1 MDTLREKH
9 SSTGSDNGGRFA
21 TRKHDEAETTLET
34 VTVEIA
40 NGGPPQTLT
49 LTPGVLDY
57 EAQDTL
63 SSGQCV
69 AFAVGVAEH
78 LNVDTISVLVD
89 TDGGERVAHAWVED
103 PSEPETMIDAN
114 GKQNVD
120 DYYNDFCNNRR
131 EGCGECDGCE
141 DLWECQNPTDGS
153 TGLEIRYIPV
163 AEMRQ
168 IESAPLGQGLPK
180 QSWEDVRSFVQPA
193 LELD

>member
-1 MDTLREKH
+1 METLREKH
-9 SSTGSDNGGRFA
+9 SRTGSANGGRFA
-21 TRKHDEAETTLET
+21 THQHDEAETTLAT

-40 NGGPPQTLT
+40 NGGPPQT

-63 SSGQCV
+63 SSGRCV
-69 AFAVGVAEH
+69 AFAVAVAEH

-89 TDGGERVAHAWVED
+89 TDGSERVAHAWVEN
-103 PSEPETMIDAN
+103 PSEPDTMIDSYGRRN
-114 GKQNVD
+114 ID
-120 DYYNDFCNNRR
+120 DYYDEFCRNRR

-141 DLWECQNPTDGS
+141 DLWECQDPTDGS

-168 IESAPLGQGLPK
+168 IESAPLGRGLPK
-180 QSWEDVRSFVQPA
+180 QSWGDVRSFVQPA

>member
-1 MDTLREKH
+1 METLREKH
-9 SSTGSDNGGRFA
+9 SRTGSANGGRFA
-21 TRKHDEAETTLET
+21 THQHDEAETTLAT

-40 NGGPPQTLT
+40 NGGPPQT

-69 AFAVGVAEH
+69 AFAVAVAEH

-89 TDGGERVAHAWVED
+89 TDGSERVAHAWVEN
-103 PSEPETMIDAN
+103 PSEPDTMIDSYGRRN
-114 GKQNVD
+114 ID
-120 DYYNDFCNNRR
+120 DYYDEFCRNRR
-131 EGCGECDGCE
+131 EGCGECYGCE
-141 DLWECQNPTDGS
+141 DLWECQDPTDGS
-153 TGLEIRYIPV
+153 TGLEIRSIPI
-163 AEMRQ
+163 AEMRE

-193 LELD
+193 LDLD